1 MLGWSPQRKCERRS
15 ARDAD
20 AWVSRHSTSGIH
32 PSWSRRPCA
41 EGVVRWAHLAEQAGS
56 PDDKVRGALQLAKQM
71 ADWEIGK
78 FNRSVQLQHN
88 GRHLDTVLVVC
99 LPHTRG
105 RNRRFG
111 LVVAERP
118 PSDPN
123 RAQARCRRNREVGD
137 ATIPSSWASQTER
150 FRTPGMPD
158 CGR

>member
-1 MLGWSPQRKCERRS
+1 MPPLGS
-15 ARDAD
+15 AGIQTA
-20 AWVSRHSTSGIH
+20 GIH

-105 RNRRFG
+105 RNPRLG
-111 LVVAERP
+111 LVLAERP

-158 CGR
+158 YGR